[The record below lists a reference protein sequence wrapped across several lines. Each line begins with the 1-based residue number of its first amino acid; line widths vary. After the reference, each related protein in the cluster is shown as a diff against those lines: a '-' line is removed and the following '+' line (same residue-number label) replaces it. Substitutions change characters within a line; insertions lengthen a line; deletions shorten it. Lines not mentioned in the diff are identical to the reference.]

1 MYRLRGPPLVR
12 MALDVKMHPRPALW
26 AGATP
31 REVLRW
37 GNTTAQLLPAVSVG
51 LRGNAGSMQTRAA
64 CYEGTSPGK
73 ATMANRI
80 QYRGGVDGG
89 GSNLVSMAM
98 LSPAIP
104 LLPFTIPP
112 TTEVPIAEEA
122 EVHEGTCPLTGSVS
136 SDGAVSRPGGQVL
149 LWWHWSS
156 THPLQLLSEGPRPQ
170 PSWLESRGHFIP
182 CLP

>member
-1 MYRLRGPPLVR
+1 MRGQAREKPLWPIVSN
-12 MALDVKMHPRPALW
+12 
-26 AGATP
+26 T
-31 REVLRW
+31 EE
-37 GNTTAQLLPAVSVG
+37 GN
-51 LRGNAGSMQTRAA
+51 
-64 CYEGTSPGK
+64 
-73 ATMANRI
+73 
-80 QYRGGVDGG
+80 GG

-136 SDGAVSRPGGQVL
+136 SDGAASRPGGQVL
-149 LWWHWSS
+149 LWWHWTG

-170 PSWLESRGHFIP
+170 PSWLESTGHFIP
-182 CLP
+182 CPPIRLYTPGQRHSPAARTGRQADGETSPTMERRWPETAGEGSRVGLAGYSRKGAANQKGLRLA